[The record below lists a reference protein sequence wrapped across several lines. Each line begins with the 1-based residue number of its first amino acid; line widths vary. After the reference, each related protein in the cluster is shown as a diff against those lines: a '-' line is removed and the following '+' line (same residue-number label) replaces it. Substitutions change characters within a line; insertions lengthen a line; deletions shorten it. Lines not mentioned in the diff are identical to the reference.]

1 MAKQFLKN
9 TLKKLSEVSD
19 EQFVLTSFVGLDG
32 YIDLIQRAVKIQTD
46 NGPEYFE
53 TITDFAN
60 HLQKAAGKS
69 GQVELVTQEKKLGGN
84 APIMAHSLGSLG
96 FATTCIGNFGAASPI
111 DVFQDIH
118 SNVRLLSI
126 GEPAMTNAL
135 EFHDGKLILS
145 EVGPFKMQDWEYI
158 KAKAGLDALR
168 QKIDESTLIALVDWC
183 NLPFSTESWKG
194 ILVDIL
200 PKIEQRDRFFFFD
213 IADPGRRSD
222 DEIKEALDTI
232 AQYKNYGSVTLGL
245 NENETEKLYGCLT
258 RINNEDEIL
267 QLSLIEKARYI
278 YNHINVWNLLVH
290 PTDRSI
296 SIQNDKVIELHGR
309 VVKKPKIST
318 GGGDNFNSGYCVGQL
333 LGFGLEE
340 CMIAGMA
347 SSGAYVQNGQS
358 ADKKALMDYIK
369 TWLDENNEK

>member
-1 MAKQFLKN
+1 MAKKFLEN

-19 EQFVLTSFVGLDG
+19 DQFNLNTFVGLDG
-32 YIDLIQRAVKIQTD
+32 YIDLIQRAVRIQTD
-46 NGPEYFE
+46 SGPEYFE
-53 TITDFAN
+53 TISDFAN

-96 FATTCIGNFGAASPI
+96 FATTCIGNFGESNTV
-111 DVFQDIH
+111 DVFLYIH
-118 SNVRLLSI
+118 NNVSLLSI
-126 GEPAMTNAL
+126 GDPAMTNAL

-145 EVGPFKMQDWEYI
+145 EVGPFKIQDWEYI

-194 ILVDIL
+194 ILNDIL
-200 PKIEQRDRFFFFD
+200 PKIQQKERFFFFD
-213 IADPGRRSD
+213 IADPSRRSD
-222 DEIKEALDTI
+222 EEIKEALDTI
-232 AQYKNYGSVTLGL
+232 AEYNDFGKVTLGL

-258 RINNEDEIL
+258 RINGEDEIL
-267 QLSLIEKARYI
+267 QLSLIDKANYI
-278 YNHINVWNLLVH
+278 FKHIKVWNLLVH

-296 SIQNDKVIELHGR
+296 SIQNDKVIELYGR

-333 LGFGLEE
+333 LGFDLES

-347 SSGAYVQNGQS
+347 SSGAYVQNGKS
-358 ADKKALMDYIK
+358 ASINDLISYLKIWKSEIA
-369 TWLDENNEK
+369 